1 MVVEG
6 AGEKGEKKKKK
17 AEERAQKERGVVS
30 WRERKLEKEKE
41 TDDPL

>member
-6 AGEKGEKKKKK
+6 AGEKEKKK
-17 AEERAQKERGVVS
+17 AEERAQKERGLVS
-30 WRERKLEKEKE
+30 RRERKLEKEKE